1 MMKTLQYI
9 FLVLPSL
16 LIAACS
22 NSDEGGASAQTEVVF
37 MTEVMT
43 RAASSDVLTDFAS
56 GDKMH
61 IFASE
66 TNSLSDAATSH
77 EAGFNGTTWRT
88 TPTVT
93 IPPGQTRYYFAGY
106 PYDAVN
112 TSPTDLKVSVAKQV
126 DYLYSGSGSKATE
139 ENPNVAFKMH
149 HAMAMIAFNI
159 QSYKGGRLTSIKV
172 GNDTFPTEGTLR
184 VTTGKITPTNYGEYT
199 KNCDYILSSTGWT
212 TDHPAIFVIPF
223 AIGAAGMPVELTIDS
238 EVYSIVLPEMRLTLA
253 NKYIFYLLHTEQSVM
268 LQADKTE
275 TINLMDDTAAITS
288 EPYSFLRVVHSGS
301 SMAAPMLQGENLH
314 GVIYWGDGMQEN
326 YAASGVHEYS
336 GQGDKTLTI
345 DAWNASTVVVG
356 SMTDIK
362 EIDFSKF

>member
-1 MMKTLQYI
+1 MKKLQYM
-9 FLVLPSL
+9 LMALPVLL
-16 LIAACS
+16 MAACS
-22 NSDEGGASAQTEVVF
+22 DSDEGAGAQTEVVF
-37 MTEVMT
+37 TTEVMT
-43 RAASSDVLTDFAS
+43 RAASSGVLADFAS

-66 TNSLSDAATSH
+66 SNSISEMATSH
-77 EAGFNGTTWRT
+77 EADFNGTAWRT

-93 IPPGQTRYYFAGY
+93 IPRGQTRYYFASY
-106 PYDAVN
+106 PYDATN
-112 TSPTDLKVSVAKQV
+112 TSPTELNVSVAKQV

-199 KNCDYILSSTGWT
+199 KNCDYTLLNTGWT
-212 TDHPAIFVIPF
+212 TNHPALFVIPCT
-223 AIGAAGMPVELTIDS
+223 IGAAGLPVELTIDS
-238 EVYSIVLPEMRLTLA
+238 QVYSIVLPEMRLTLA
-253 NKYIFYLLHTEQSVM
+253 NKYIFYLLHTEQG
-268 LQADKTE
+268 LTLLADKTE
-275 TINLMDDTAAITS
+275 TINMLEDTPALTA

-301 SMAAPMLQGENLH
+301 SMVVPTIKGTNLH
-314 GVIYWGDGMQEN
+314 GVIYWGDGTQEA
-326 YAASGVHEYS
+326 YVVDTKHEYS
-336 GQGDKTLTI
+336 GQGEKTLMI
-345 DAWNASTVVVG
+345 DAWNTSSISVWPM
-356 SMTDIK
+356 SDIK